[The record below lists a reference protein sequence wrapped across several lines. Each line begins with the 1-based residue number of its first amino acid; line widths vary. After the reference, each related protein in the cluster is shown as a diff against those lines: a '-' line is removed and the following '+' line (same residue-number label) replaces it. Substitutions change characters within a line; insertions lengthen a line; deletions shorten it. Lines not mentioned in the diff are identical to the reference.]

1 MTTIKAMETLI
12 QQEKPAE
19 VEFSPIVTVKVGSS
33 KTQIENSSLA
43 ETIVRAY
50 NLKREIDALTPAYDE
65 ARGQIINVARTF
77 LDEHGTVNFEVKTP
91 LGVISV
97 KVTFQY
103 EAVID
108 PENINA
114 VKEVLKDQFKA
125 LVRTKVKYVAT
136 KRLMEILCSADEPLA
151 ELLRPYIA
159 VKEFG
164 RSVQFKLK

>member
-1 MTTIKAMETLI
+1 MVATMKALAEAM
-12 QQEKPAE
+12 QEKPAE
-19 VEFSPIVTVKVGSS
+19 MEFSPLVVVKVGSS

-43 ETIVRAY
+43 ETILRAF
-50 NLKREIDALTPAYDE
+50 NLKKEIESITPTYDE
-65 ARGQIINVARTF
+65 AKSHIINVARTF
-77 LDEHGTVNFEVKTP
+77 LDEYGTVNFEVKTP
-91 LGVISV
+91 LGVIAV

-108 PENINA
+108 PENVHA
-114 VKEVLKDQFKA
+114 VREVLKDQFKA
-125 LVRTKVKYVAT
+125 LVRTKIKYVAT

-164 RSVQFKLK
+164 RSVQFKVK